1 MDGGLFLYER
11 LVTSSRREPSEA
23 LCYHPLVNLPAGLR
37 RVAVILVNYRT
48 YRELQACL
56 ASLQQSGTPV
66 QAVVID
72 QASDRPAADDI
83 RARFPWV
90 DVVPLEQN
98 TGFAAGVNAGA
109 KRAATP
115 YLLLLN
121 PDGAVEPDMVGEL
134 TTWMDQHPDVGIAG
148 PRVLNDDGTVQE
160 SARMFPD
167 FTTGIAGRSSWLTR
181 TLPDNPL
188 SRRNLRA
195 RDSRDGS
202 TLDVD
207 WLSGACMMIRRD
219 AFDAVGGMD
228 EGFFLYWED
237 ADFCRRV
244 TKAGWRT
251 VYVPMVQARHTGG
264 RSARHASAAA
274 LRAFHRSAFRLF
286 WKHSRT
292 SARVLAPLV
301 FVALE
306 GRLTLLRLR
315 AWKNSARR

>member
-1 MDGGLFLYER
+1 
-11 LVTSSRREPSEA
+11 
-23 LCYHPLVNLPAGLR
+23 VNLPAGPH
-37 RVAVILVNYRT
+37 RVAVILVNYRS
-48 YRELQACL
+48 YQELGDCL
-56 ASLQQSGTPV
+56 LSIEQSRAQV

-72 QASDRPAADDI
+72 QASDRREAAEI
-83 RARFPWV
+83 QARFPWV
-90 DVVPLEQN
+90 DVVSLERN

-121 PDGAVEPDMVGEL
+121 PDSAVEPDMVGEL

-148 PRVLNDDGTVQE
+148 PRLLNDDGTLQE

-167 FTTGIAGRSSWLTR
+167 FTTGLAGRSSWLTR
-181 TLPDNPL
+181 VLPNNRL

-195 RDSRDGS
+195 RDSSNGS

-207 WLSGACMMIRRD
+207 WLSGACLMIRRE

-244 TKAGWRT
+244 TQAGWRT
-251 VYVPMVQARHTGG
+251 VYVPTVRARHTGG
-264 RSARHASAAA
+264 RSARHASAAS

-286 WKHSRT
+286 WKHST
-292 SARVLAPLV
+292 APARALAPLV
-301 FVALE
+301 FLALQ
-306 GRLTLLRLR
+306 GRLALLRIR
-315 AWKNSARR
+315 SWKRG

>member
-1 MDGGLFLYER
+1 M
-11 LVTSSRREPSEA
+11 
-23 LCYHPLVNLPAGLR
+23 
-37 RVAVILVNYRT
+37 
-48 YRELQACL
+48 
-56 ASLQQSGTPV
+56 SLEQSPTPV
-66 QAVVID
+66 NAVVID
-72 QASDRPAADDI
+72 QASDRGAARDI
-83 RARFPWV
+83 QQRFPRA

-109 KRAATP
+109 RRTTTP

-121 PDGAVEPDMVGEL
+121 PDAAVEADMIGEL
-134 TTWMDQHPDVGIAG
+134 TAWMDRHPDVGIAG
-148 PRVLNDDGTVQE
+148 PCLLNDDGTVQE

-181 TLPDNPL
+181 VFPDNPL

-195 RDSRDGS
+195 RDSCNGS

-207 WLSGACMMIRRD
+207 WLSGACMMIRREV
-219 AFDAVGGMD
+219 FDAVGGMD

-244 TKAGWRT
+244 SQAGWRT
-251 VYVPMVQARHTGG
+251 VYVPAVRARHTGG
-264 RSARHASAAA
+264 RSSRHATAAS

-286 WKHSRT
+286 WKHSAA

-301 FVALE
+301 FLALQ
-306 GRLTLLRLR
+306 GRLALSRIRSWKEERLR
-315 AWKNSARR
+315 